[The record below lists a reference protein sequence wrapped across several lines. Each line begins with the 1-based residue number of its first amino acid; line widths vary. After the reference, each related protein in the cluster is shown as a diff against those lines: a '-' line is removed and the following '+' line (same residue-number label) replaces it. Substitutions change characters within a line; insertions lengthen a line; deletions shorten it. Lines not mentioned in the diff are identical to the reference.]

1 MSERINGE
9 GMFRYY
15 YTDFRCAYDDIL
27 NEHIKI
33 SRIGRVNDPNEWSP
47 IFINPTD
54 GREMP
59 VALSCDYI
67 HSYYGDKYGFVSLSK
82 SWNIAPMWGL
92 YGDRYRGV
100 VLELEC
106 LEPEKIIEVKYQQD
120 RPVMETGS
128 NQDNLEKL
136 VAIKSTA
143 WNFEQEVRCLH
154 SLSAEQCEYK
164 NGLCFGPLQIASPYR
179 EPLLKLRRVICGP
192 MMNGE
197 HKKELNQLC
206 MGHGECWQVPIVD
219 SLLSQKTYGLA
230 LSEDA
235 VDFAVVQ
242 IRN

>member
-59 VALSCDYI
+59 VALSCDCI

-120 RPVMETGS
+120 RLVMETGS

-164 NGLCFGPLQIASPYR
+164 NGLCFGPLQIDSPYR

-192 MMNGE
+192 MMSVE
-197 HKKELNQLC
+197 HKRELSQLC
-206 MGHGECWQVPIVD
+206 MGYGECWRVPLVD
-219 SLLSQKTYGLA
+219 SLLSQKTYDLV
-230 LSEDA
+230 LREN
-235 VDFAVVQ
+235 VEFF
-242 IRN
+242 